1 MASRGSKQAIFSRLR
16 EKREIIRNNHELR
29 QDFSLQLRQ
38 ATTLLENDVLSE
50 SGLAGR

>member
-1 MASRGSKQAIFSRLR
+1 MTSRRSKRAIFSRLD

-29 QDFSLQLRQ
+29 QDFSPQFRQ
-38 ATTLLENDVLSE
+38 AATLLENNVLSE